1 MLSDRFFSTPASGA
15 ETLMQLR
22 AKIIIS
28 SGLPLLLAG
37 FAAIALL
44 LTVFY
49 RSQIENTTVHLA
61 EIAAKVASEIN
72 EANGEATQ
80 AAEILAITQSAGL
93 FGERER
99 SIVLASAVLR
109 QFPNLTGAYFGY
121 EPNADGNDSAAL
133 SSTIEPASMDANGRF
148 LPYWFRDSTRAD
160 RLNMAPLIDMDTS
173 YYYRGIRNLVEEKL
187 EHEGIRLEG
196 GVSAYIEESSR
207 GYSKSTQHIVTEPY
221 LYEGRFL
228 VEYVAPIIIDNA
240 FAGIAGVD
248 RTLNEIDTFL
258 SNLRTYE
265 SEHHLLLSG
274 RGRIISSTD
283 EPELRGTLIEDSP
296 YLALAR
302 SIWAEDGQRMA
313 QQVIA
318 PQDGDARL
326 IVAER
331 ISVGNWTL
339 IVSVSREEL
348 LRDFRAVFIQV
359 ALITSVGSLIALLI
373 SIRLIS
379 KPVTRVESAAKI
391 ASVIADGDL
400 TQEIDTSS
408 NDETGVLLNSLR
420 DMSNSLSALISEVRG
435 ASERIS
441 NVSESIS
448 SASADQQGVN
458 NQLGNASRHIG
469 ISVEQISATS
479 DQLMQTMENV
489 TSSTSEA
496 TKIANYGREKLA
508 QMRNTILDFS
518 KAASAISSKLEVISE
533 RANNIG
539 TIVTTINRV
548 ADQTNL
554 LSLNAAIE
562 AEKAGQN
569 GQGFSVVAREIRRL
583 ADQTALATFDI
594 EQIVSD
600 MQSSVAGGVIE
611 MDLFSDQVRHGV
623 DESLQ
628 VSEHLQMVI
637 EQVEALRP
645 SLQLATTQVQ
655 AQSTDAGEIG
665 AAMAQLE
672 AVAEASELSSGVL
685 DAAVLEFAK
694 SVSSL
699 QRSIDN
705 FKTS

>member
-1 MLSDRFFSTPASGA
+1 
-15 ETLMQLR
+15 MQLR

-99 SIVLASAVLR
+99 SLVLASAVLR
-109 QFPNLTGAYFGY
+109 QFPDLTGAYFGY

-133 SSTIEPASMDANGRF
+133 SSTIDPASMDANGRF

-207 GYSKSTQHIVTEPY
+207 GYSTSTQHIVTEPY

-313 QQVIA
+313 QHVIA

-359 ALITSVGSLIALLI
+359 ALITSIGSLIALLI

-391 ASVIADGDL
+391 ASIIADGDL

-441 NVSESIS
+441 NVSKSIS
-448 SASADQQGVN
+448 SASTDQQGVN
-458 NQLGNASRHIG
+458 NQLGNASSHIG

-489 TSSTSEA
+489 TSSTNEA
-496 TKIANYGREKLA
+496 SKIANYGREELA

-600 MQSSVAGGVIE
+600 MQSSVAGGVME

-645 SLQLATTQVQ
+645 SLELATTQVQ

-665 AAMAQLE
+665 AAMSQLE
-672 AVAEASELSSGVL
+672 ADAEASELSSGIL

-699 QRSIDN
+699 QRSVDN